1 MGYSL
6 SPLLIRK
13 FPGCKSAGRVQS
25 VALKLISEREN
36 EIQKFISKEYWSI
49 NVEFITSKN
58 EKIEANLQ
66 VYNSEKLKKLDIN
79 SEKYADEILEKIKN
93 QSLVLNDIEKKQKK
107 LNPSAPFITST
118 LQLEA
123 SNKLGF
129 SPSITMSLAQKLY
142 EGIAVNGE
150 NKGLITYIRT
160 DSTNLSNEFTS
171 KAREIIKNKF
181 GDSYVSDTIRNFK
194 NKVKNAQEAHEAIRP
209 SDPTIIPK
217 DLSNSLDSDLLKLYE
232 LIWNRSIATQAVA
245 I

>member
-1 MGYSL
+1 MNLVNAYQARRSLDYLMGYSL

-49 NVEFITSKN
+49 NVEFTTSKN

-79 SEKYADEILEKIKN
+79 SEKYADEILEKINK
-93 QSLVLNDIEKKQKK
+93 SEFSIGAVEKKQKK

-171 KAREIIKNKF
+171 KSPLTCARRCRTLIKKWRLKTARSRWNWA
-181 GDSYVSDTIRNFK
+181 SIST
-194 NKVKNAQEAHEAIRP
+194 P
-209 SDPTIIPK
+209 PTAR
-217 DLSNSLDSDLLKLYE
+217 LNG
-232 LIWNRSIATQAVA
+232 A
-245 I
+245 